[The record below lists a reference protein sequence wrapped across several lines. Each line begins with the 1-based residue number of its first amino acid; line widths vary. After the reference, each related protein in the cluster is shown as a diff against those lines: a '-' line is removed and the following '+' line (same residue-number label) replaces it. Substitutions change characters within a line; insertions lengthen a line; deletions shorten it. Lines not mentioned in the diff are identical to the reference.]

1 MADEEFD
8 QFRAFAFLNEV
19 KNKFLQQFGI
29 RWRNAL
35 AYSMQTAFSRTLAQ
49 LMVSLIK
56 KIVSIF
62 ITFLEGILF

>member
-1 MADEEFD
+1 MTDEEFE

-35 AYSMQTAFSRTLAQ
+35 AYSMQTAFSRTLSQ
-49 LMVSLIK
+49 LMVSQFIIMLLLIYN
-56 KIVSIF
+56 
-62 ITFLEGILF
+62 LFFFP